1 MSGAHTDRS
10 GLQPG
15 YFYIDSVTSTPATP
29 HQPHIR
35 PGPATQPQHD
45 HTAPKPGLRRLRH
58 PCRQPS
64 QYSQSE
70 ATLGSTVS
78 HGTWSGAAAA
88 DWSLWSNQRA
98 PISGAVK
105 IGCSATYQACIS
117 LLRTSLTC
125 QKLIF
130 EARQLQVVAEVLSR
144 NAWWSQPPWAR

>member
-1 MSGAHTDRS
+1 M
-10 GLQPG
+10 
-15 YFYIDSVTSTPATP
+15 
-29 HQPHIR
+29 
-35 PGPATQPQHD
+35 
-45 HTAPKPGLRRLRH
+45 
-58 PCRQPS
+58 
-64 QYSQSE
+64 
-70 ATLGSTVS
+70 GSTAS